1 VIADDSEPSR
11 GILLIGHGS
20 RDQQGTKQFFQLAD
34 RLAESVSPMVVE
46 PALLE
51 FQEPTIPQAW
61 HSLVAHG
68 VQHIHVAPLLLFAA
82 GHAKQDIPDVIEE
95 CRQQTPNVTW
105 NQSHPLSRHPS
116 VVESVVQQVRRTLA
130 NGHPSGRTALIMV
143 GRGNRDPCAQADMR
157 VLSELVDHRVESVST
172 YTAFYA
178 MAEPKLTDVLD
189 SVAASDAYG
198 SIIVHPHLLFEGR
211 LHQAITEQTQQV
223 ASKFSPIRF
232 EMSPYLGPSEHVAQ
246 AIADRVSAAAT
257 LVSGDVDR

>member
-1 VIADDSEPSR
+1 MIAHDSASSR

-51 FQEPTIPQAW
+51 FQEPTIQQAW

-82 GHAKQDIPDVIEE
+82 GHAKQDIPDVIEK
-95 CRQQTPNVTW
+95 CRQQTPKVTW
-105 NQSHPLSRHPS
+105 NQSHPLSRHSS
-116 VVESVVQQVRRTLA
+116 VVDLVVQQVRTAIENRQSLD
-130 NGHPSGRTALIMV
+130 RTALIMV

-178 MAEPKLTDVLD
+178 MAEPKLTDVLE
-189 SVAASDAYG
+189 SVGASDAYD

-211 LHQAITEQTQQV
+211 LHQAITEQV
-223 ASKFSPIRF
+223 NLAANKFQTIPIT
-232 EMSPYLGPSEHVAQ
+232 MSRYLGPTRQVAQ
-246 AIADRVSAAAT
+246 AIADRVMVAESLLT
-257 LVSGDVDR
+257 RDVDY